1 MFKKFMALFTWWKSR
16 DRGDTL
22 KTPDTPWPRMVGHN
36 PRPAEPASQS
46 DQWRPIC
53 QDMIDW
59 ARDDIAKRNRRVQ
72 PEQIQP
78 FNTGTP
84 HSRMH
89 DLIIAGKPDAL
100 IAIELGVDLAA
111 VRNYRH
117 IISAPGR
124 VAARKRAAEAQ
135 VPRMLARGE
144 LDVDIASKLGL
155 DLATVKN
162 VRDAVVAGR
171 RREAARYE
179 RVPAALLRQAQ
190 ETSRHRSGAT
200 LAQMD
205 ARAVSSPLYDP
216 NLSQSVT
223 AEGCARVRT
232 TLDELA
238 RIESQC
244 PAPADDQLAS
254 GQGGDFGGA
263 GATGSWAGE
272 QP

>member
-36 PRPAEPASQS
+36 PRPADTPWPDPAG
-46 DQWRPIC
+46 I
-53 QDMIDW
+53 
-59 ARDDIAKRNRRVQ
+59 NRRIQ
-72 PEQIQP
+72 PEQMQP

-89 DLIIAGKPDAL
+89 DLITAGKPDAL
-100 IAIELGVDLAA
+100 IAIELGVEIAA

-117 IISAPGR
+117 IISARGR
-124 VAARKRAAEAQ
+124 ETARKRAAEAQ

-171 RREAARYE
+171 RRETARYE
-179 RVPAALLRQAQ
+179 RVPAALLR
-190 ETSRHRSGAT
+190 
-200 LAQMD
+200 
-205 ARAVSSPLYDP
+205 RA
-216 NLSQSVT
+216 
-223 AEGCARVRT
+223 ER
-232 TLDELA
+232 LDERVIANQAAMYASVVVQPSLSSLSD
-238 RIESQC
+238 RLKNLN
-244 PAPADDQLAS
+244 DDRFSA

-263 GATGSWAGE
+263 GATGSWDGE